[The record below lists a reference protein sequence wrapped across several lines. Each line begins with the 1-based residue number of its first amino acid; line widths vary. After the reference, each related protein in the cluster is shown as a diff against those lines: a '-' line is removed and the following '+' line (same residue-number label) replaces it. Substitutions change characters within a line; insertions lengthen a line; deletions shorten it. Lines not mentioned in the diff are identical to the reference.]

1 MFRIIFIAFDPEEY
15 QRALAQGVVR
25 SAYARVMFVGPGGVG
40 KSSLLHGLMNKP
52 LPKADSTQLAET
64 ITVKPA
70 TKKWASAGE
79 DSKSFW
85 REVADNDEIME
96 LVGLV
101 LLVAKVSAGQSDSS
115 RFVSQEVAA
124 LNIFSTRSD
133 TIEITSN
140 QQKIQK
146 IINDIL
152 TQIVEIAKKN
162 PNAQAPEKEVLLL
175 LWDCGGQLVFLDI
188 LPAFLTPRT
197 MFFLF
202 YDARRIAGSCII
214 RSFHNGK
221 MIDFQEQRAT
231 TVEMLLEW
239 MASIHAMLVP
249 INHEEVEES
258 VPKFPR
264 IIPIGTHGDDLN
276 VNKEEVIHQLNAE
289 CKGKAFIPF
298 LKKSVI
304 VDNTTAGQGENED
317 PAFRSIRKEVYDF
330 ACKDLV
336 VETPVAWVLFRKVF
350 QKVTKESNSPIVSYR
365 TVEEIAAA
373 CNIPSTAVS
382 TMVRF
387 YHDLAVF
394 FHYNE
399 VPSLQDYVIA
409 NPQWL
414 IDQFAR
420 IMAPK
425 GFAKLWKAPQ
435 FLDDEVWKGHELE
448 WAQLWE
454 SGILVQSLYED
465 VWKDCE
471 LPPQSLIDLLVHFL
485 LAAPIY
491 KTSRIT
497 NLRCKEYFI
506 SSVLPTFKSSDH
518 RLEKVVVKQ
527 TAPLHLI
534 FNTFYVPPGFF
545 CRLVTTLLNTSCF
558 QIDFSRGVYRDH
570 IVMLC
575 GERNLEI
582 DKIILE
588 KHKCS
593 IQVQIIRIRDR
604 YQRDEPFSI
613 ICHEVLNIIN
623 DCFPTIRHWLKGIEI
638 NYAFICEHCQECEQ
652 LGKQHFIRVSL
663 NSTNVFFNELRCDK
677 QQFAQLTTSHKYWMP
692 ICEHVHVVSMIT
704 NYAID
709 NINDCVCVEILQGTP
724 DLELTKI
731 ELRSIGAAVQRMG
744 RLNDLVETLEMSCT
758 RSILANDPDPACTVL
773 FAWLREMTMRKY
785 PNIRFHLA
793 HHLAT
798 IGMHDVSCR

>member
-1 MFRIIFIAFDPEEY
+1 MFRIILIAFDPEEY
-15 QRALAQGVVR
+15 QKALAQGVVR

-70 TKKWASAGE
+70 TRKWASAGE

-85 REVADNDEIME
+85 REITDNDEIME

-124 LNIFSTRSD
+124 LNIFSTRLD
-133 TIEITSN
+133 TVEITSN
-140 QQKIQK
+140 QQKTSADMLSIQQK

-239 MASIHAMLVP
+239 MASIHAMLVS
-249 INHEEVEES
+249 INLEEAEES

-264 IIPIGTHGDDLN
+264 IIPIGTHGDDSN

-289 CKGKAFIPF
+289 CEGKAFIPL

-336 VETPVAWVLFRKVF
+336 IETPVAWVLFRKVF
-350 QKVTKESNSPIVSYR
+350 QKVAKELNSPIVSYQ
-365 TVEEIAAA
+365 TVEEIAVA
-373 CNIPSTAVS
+373 CNIPPTAISTV
-382 TMVRF
+382 VRF

-394 FHYNE
+394 FHYNK
-399 VPSLQDYVIA
+399 VPSLQGCVIA
-409 NPQWL
+409 DPQWL
-414 IDQFAR
+414 IRQFAK

-435 FLDDEVWKGHELE
+435 FLDDEVWKGHESL

-454 SGILVQSLYED
+454 SGVLVQSLYEE

-471 LPPQSLIDLLVHFL
+471 LPPQSLIDLLVYFL

-491 KTSRIT
+491 KASRIT
-497 NLRCKEYFI
+497 NFGGKEYFI
-506 SSVLPTFKSSDH
+506 SSVLPAFKSRSTSQSVEH
-518 RLEKVVVKQ
+518 VTIKQ

-545 CRLVTTLLNTSCF
+545 CRLVTALLNTSHF
-558 QIDFSRGVYRDH
+558 QVAFNEGVYRDRV
-570 IVMLC
+570 VMLY
-575 GERNLEI
+575 GEFNHEI
-582 DKIILE
+582 DEIVLE
-588 KHKCS
+588 KHKNS
-593 IQVQIIRIRDR
+593 VQIEVIRTRDR
-604 YQRDEPFSI
+604 HQGGAPFSV
-613 ICHEVLNIIN
+613 ICHDVLNIIN
-623 DCFPTIRHWLKGIEI
+623 DCFPIILHWLKGIEI
-638 NYAFICEHCQECEQ
+638 NYAFICEHCQNCEQ
-652 LGKQHFIRVSL
+652 SDKKHFIRFSL
-663 NSTNVFFNELRCDK
+663 ASTNVFYNELRCDQK
-677 QQFAQLTTSHKYWMP
+677 QFASLTTSHKYWLP
-692 ICEHVHVVSMIT
+692 IYDVVCNIT
-704 NYAID
+704 
-709 NINDCVCVEILQGTP
+709 CIL
-724 DLELTKI
+724 LIYE
-731 ELRSIGAAVQRMG
+731 
-744 RLNDLVETLEMSCT
+744 
-758 RSILANDPDPACTVL
+758 
-773 FAWLREMTMRKY
+773 
-785 PNIRFHLA
+785 
-793 HHLAT
+793 
-798 IGMHDVSCR
+798 